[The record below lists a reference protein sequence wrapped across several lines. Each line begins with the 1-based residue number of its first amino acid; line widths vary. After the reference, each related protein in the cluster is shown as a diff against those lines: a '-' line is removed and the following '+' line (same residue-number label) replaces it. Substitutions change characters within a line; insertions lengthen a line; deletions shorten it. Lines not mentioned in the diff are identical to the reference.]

1 MGRSTGW
8 RGSDAGRFA
17 AASGLGALAALLV
30 FVAVLTRGTFDLLE
44 WQRSGNFYDAQ
55 ATAWLHGTWEIPGG
69 ILGIERFESRGQTFM
84 YQGPWPAILRVPAMA
99 VTDRFEGRLTQPSM
113 SLALLVALV
122 ATARLHWRVRRQLRP
137 STPVAR
143 ADLWVAA
150 AATFIVGA
158 GSALLFEAS
167 RAWVYHEAALW
178 GAAWT
183 IAAIDAAV
191 ACVNEPS
198 RRRFAWAGVL
208 TTLALWSR
216 SSVGLAGVAALG
228 LLGGGNL
235 LAHLRTRRPSDGLW
249 SRTLARARW
258 LSTIPRANGRWPVA
272 APMLAATVPLSLYA
286 VVNWIKFHTLFSV
299 PFAGQGFT
307 IADPQRQEFLRF
319 NNGTLFGLKFAPTT
333 LVQYLRPDALRF
345 TSTFPFVDL
354 PPRASGIGG
363 VSFDLIDHSS
373 SVPASMPAVF
383 ALALVGLFVIT
394 RRARGASGEG
404 LSALRVP
411 VVGALVGAV
420 TIIPFG
426 YIANRYLA
434 DAMPALVITGLAGL
448 QHLLGRRSDAGTTV
462 RGRRR
467 WRAGA
472 AALVALA
479 LAGVWI
485 NVSHALVFQ
494 RLHSPNVRDDVIASF
509 LDTQYDVPQSLGLDP
524 AIPLRQDGRLPLD
537 APRNQIAIV
546 GDCDAMYL
554 SDGMPLNA
562 VKYTP
567 WNPVTRTEA
576 GGRFRRRMTFPLQEP
591 GTRVPIWT
599 MTSDESTG
607 TLFAEWQGGA
617 GVIMAYSGPGESF
630 PTGTLFLPPE
640 RSWVVDIV
648 VDPHI
653 DKVQLWLDDE
663 LVFEDHYLGP
673 DDGEVHLG
681 VDALGDPTLVDRFPG
696 VMETLPER
704 GRATCEELRAEAR
717 G

>member
-1 MGRSTGW
+1 MGRVMTW
-8 RGSDAGRFA
+8 RGGDAGRFA
-17 AASGLGALAALLV
+17 VASGLGALAALVV
-30 FVAVLTRGTFDLLE
+30 FVMVLTRGTFDLLE

-55 ATAWLHGTWEIPGG
+55 AAAWLRGTWEIPGG
-69 ILGIERFESRGQTFM
+69 ILGIERFESRGRTFM
-84 YQGPWPAILRVPAMA
+84 YQGPWPALLRVPIMA
-99 VTDRFEGRLTQPSM
+99 VTDRFEGRMTQSSM
-113 SLALLVALV
+113 GLALLVALV
-122 ATARLHWRVRRQLRP
+122 ATARLNWRVRRLLRP
-137 STPVAR
+137 SAPVAR
-143 ADLWVAA
+143 VDLWVAA
-150 AATFIVGA
+150 GATFIVGA

-183 IAAIDAAV
+183 IAAIDAVV

-198 RRRFAWAGVL
+198 RRRFAWAGAL

-216 SSVGLAGVAALG
+216 SSVGLAGVAALS

-235 LAHLRTRRPSDGLW
+235 LAHLRARGSSDGRW

-258 LSTIPRANGRWPVA
+258 LSTIPRTNGRWPMM
-272 APMLAATVPLSLYA
+272 APTLAAIVPLSLYA
-286 VVNWIKFHTLFSV
+286 AVNWIKFHTLFSV

-319 NNGTLFGLKFAPTT
+319 NNDTLFGLKFAPTT

-373 SVPASMPAVF
+373 SVSASMPAVF
-383 ALALVGLFVIT
+383 ILALVGIFVVT
-394 RRARGASGEG
+394 RRARDASVQGMT
-404 LSALRVP
+404 ALRVP
-411 VVGALVGAV
+411 VLGALVGAV

-434 DAMPALVITGLAGL
+434 DAMPALVITALAGV
-448 QHLLGRRSDAGTTV
+448 QHLLARRSTDTIT
-462 RGRRR
+462 RGHRR

-472 AALVALA
+472 AVLVVLA
-479 LAGVWI
+479 VAGVWI

-509 LDTQYDVPQSLGLDP
+509 LDTQYDVPQTLGLDP
-524 AIPLRQDGRLPLD
+524 KIPLRSDDRLPLD
-537 APRNQIAIV
+537 APRNQIAIL
-546 GDCDAMYL
+546 GDCEAMYL

-576 GGRFRRRMTFPLQEP
+576 GGRYRRTMTFPIQAP

-617 GVIMAYSGPGESF
+617 GVVMAYSGPGESF
-630 PTGTLFLPPE
+630 PTGTLFVPPE
-640 RSWVVDIV
+640 RTWVVDIV
-648 VDPHI
+648 IDPHI
-653 DKVQLWLDDE
+653 DKVQVWLDDE

-673 DDGEVHLG
+673 TDGEIHLG
-681 VDALGDPTLVDRFPG
+681 VDALRDPRLEDRFPG
-696 VMETLPER
+696 LMEALPER
-704 GRATCEELRAEAR
+704 GRETCEELRAEAR